1 MVVKVT
7 AIGGGGGGGG
17 LSVERLRGEEA
28 TKIEQVRTRW

>member
-7 AIGGGGGGGG
+7 AIGGGGGGVR
-17 LSVERLRGEEA
+17 LSFERLSGGEA

>member
-7 AIGGGGGGGG
+7 AIGGGGGVR
-17 LSVERLRGEEA
+17 LSFERLSGEEA